1 MEMAAKAETPA
12 RRKFPR
18 FLKPLAEGLA
28 VLVAAGFIA
37 GKVIDCGPHPPPAA
51 GCDRSLWEHVYISPR
66 LHVIE
71 SCAEVKGTI
80 QEVKVEADGDF
91 HIQLKP
97 DPEYAYLMNS
107 RNISQQGGALVVEPV
122 CMNPLDKWYARH
134 ACEGFRQDIVV
145 PPVGTHVTVKG
156 SYVLDILHW
165 WKEIHPVT
173 SIVPDR

>member
-1 MEMAAKAETPA
+1 MERSLELRPKKE
-12 RRKFPR
+12 RRAFR
-18 FLKPLAEGLA
+18 LLKPIAEGLA

-37 GKVIDCGPHPPPAA
+37 GKAVDCGPHPPPAA
-51 GCDRSLWEHVYISPR
+51 GCDQSLWDHVYIPPR

-97 DPEYAYLMNS
+97 DPEYAYLMNP